1 MKKYINADLFRL
13 YRRIPRL
20 ILLFVIFVIIAILF
34 WPEKESESTIIDL
47 IDVLEGCLKYVP
59 VYIGFVELLYVFGD
73 DFAGKTAQIA
83 IGTGIKRK
91 EVILS
96 KWLEVIIVT
105 AVDVVIITA
114 IGLILS
120 VISKH
125 TLPGELVI
133 DIFAHAVVAVLAT
146 GAYMALVF
154 PIMFMMQNITVAF
167 LIYIMLASGAINK
180 ILGYVLSLNKFIRTL
195 ALEHLTLT
203 NCLNVFRSRMILGTF
218 QFESIVGIILYIAL
232 ALYITYILYK
242 KRELEF

>member
-1 MKKYINADLFRL
+1 MKKYINADLYRL

-20 ILLFVIFVIIAILF
+20 VLLFVIFAVIAMIF
-34 WPEKESESTIIDL
+34 WPDKKSDTTIIEL
-47 IDVLEGCLKYVP
+47 IDLLEGCLKNVP
-59 VYIGFVELLYVFGD
+59 VYIGFIELLYVFGD

-91 EVILS
+91 EVIFS
-96 KWLEVIIVT
+96 KWLETIIVT
-105 AVDVVIITA
+105 AIDVVVIVV
-114 IGLILS
+114 IGLVLS

-125 TLPGELVI
+125 TLPAELVR
-133 DIFAHAVVAVLAT
+133 DIIAHAVVAVLAT
-146 GAYMALVF
+146 AAYMAVVF

-167 LIYIMLASGAINK
+167 LIYIVLASGTINK

-195 ALEHLTLT
+195 ALEHFTLT

-218 QFESIVGIILYIAL
+218 QFESVIGIIIYIAL
-232 ALYITYILYK
+232 ALYVTNLLYK